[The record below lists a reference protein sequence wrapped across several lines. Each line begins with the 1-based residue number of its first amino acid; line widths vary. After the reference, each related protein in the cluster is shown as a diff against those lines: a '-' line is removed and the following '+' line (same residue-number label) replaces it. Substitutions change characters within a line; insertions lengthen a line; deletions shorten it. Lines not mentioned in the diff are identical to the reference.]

1 MAGAKKFNLIKP
13 SGFGIHHH
21 DTRNETTYKN
31 FTINYGVRQKIVK
44 EYIWT
49 FHNSSSKFLHQIT
62 FLS

>member
-1 MAGAKKFNLIKP
+1 MAGAKKFNLIKS

-21 DTRNETTYKN
+21 DTRNENVQEFYY
-31 FTINYGVRQKIVK
+31 NYGVRQKIVK